1 MAITMARQRS
11 FLEFLL
17 VLFSVLLSTRVG
29 RAESNS
35 AKEREARTACL
46 AGDYTLGVRLLSEL
60 FVSSKDP
67 GFIYNQARCFEQ
79 NSRYQEA
86 IGRFREYLRAGK
98 NLSAEER
105 ADAEKHIADC
115 KELLASEKPRA
126 AQAPLAS
133 ASQPETENAT
143 AAERPS
149 TTVHQT
155 NPAAGSP
162 GLRTAGIATASAGG
176 AVLVAGIIFNLK
188 SNSLAQD
195 LKKTDGFTLGKE
207 SDRKS
212 YATLTWLGYG
222 VGAACVASGAILYLL
237 GSRSTGEG
245 TVALLPSFAPGQA
258 GAIVKGAF

>member
-1 MAITMARQRS
+1 MAR
-11 FLEFLL
+11 ETFLL
-17 VLFSVLLSTRVG
+17 TYAVIFVSALIVSRDG
-29 RAESNS
+29 QAESYGV
-35 AKEREARTACL
+35 KEREARTACL

-79 NSRYQEA
+79 SSRYEEA
-86 IGRFREYLRAGK
+86 LGRFREYLRAGK

-155 NPAAGSP
+155 IPAAGSP
-162 GLRTAGIATASAGG
+162 GSRTGGIATASAGG
-176 AVLVAGIIFNLK
+176 AVLVAGIVFNLK

-195 LKKTDGFTLGKE
+195 
-207 SDRKS
+207 
-212 YATLTWLGYG
+212 
-222 VGAACVASGAILYLL
+222 
-237 GSRSTGEG
+237 
-245 TVALLPSFAPGQA
+245 
-258 GAIVKGAF
+258 